1 MAGAFRPPRSRGL
14 VRNHALQLLQ
24 DEARIAGWIM
34 QHASAGLVRSGVANT
49 GSLTALLSADHQ
61 REVLQLMFRSIVLT
75 TSAIRFEVCVRA
87 IVQRLLGEAESKEP
101 THPESDRL
109 PEMVMIDLPVT
120 LRRRGAGMRIVID
133 SPYSRPEPDPSL
145 VDLIARAHVYMS
157 RLTGSSTTGTRS
169 IGLRGRSCRCG
180 AHSSTGLSQPGN
192 VGGHPDG
199 TPVNLPD
206 RKAAGPDGSACSV
219 GRSGSRTAVEW
230 LHSPAGQHTRYWHT
244 R

>member
-1 MAGAFRPPRSRGL
+1 
-14 VRNHALQLLQ
+14 
-24 DEARIAGWIM
+24 M
-34 QHASAGLVRSGVANT
+34 QHASAGLVRSGLANT

-87 IVQRLLGEAESKEP
+87 IVQRLLGETESKEP

-109 PEMVMIDLPVT
+109 PEMVTIDLPVT

-157 RLTGSSTTGTRS
+157 RLTGSSITDTRS
-169 IGLRGRSCRCG
+169 IASAFG
-180 AHSSTGLSQPGN
+180 
-192 VGGHPDG
+192 V
-199 TPVNLPD
+199 D
-206 RKAAGPDGSACSV
+206 RADV
-219 GRSGSRTAVEW
+219 GRILPLAF
-230 LHSPAGQHTRYWHT
+230 LSPAMLEAILTGRQSTSLTARRLARMDLPVLWADQEAAL